1 MLEEIIVHKEHNF
14 RDLGGIPVQNG
25 RQVKYGLFYRS
36 AGLYFL
42 SKNERKRFP
51 ELGIRYVLD
60 LRTKKECEINKD
72 PVFEGVTMIQ
82 HSGLVSKGGEDIDF
96 SIAGMNKTGKDAE
109 EQLEKL
115 IYYYGEMPFHN
126 EAIRIMFEHIL
137 EGHLP
142 ILIHCAT
149 GKDRTGVA
157 AMVLLLA
164 LGADDAHVF
173 ADYIRSKESREK
185 RLEKVLEKHR
195 EEIVGHP
202 ELKELLTMKESV
214 SDKIGHMILHE
225 IHTRYPDTKT
235 FLKEEYGLDELKLQ
249 KLQEI
254 GTEEVK
260 CQLW

>member
-42 SKNERKRFP
+42 NKKERERFP

-72 PVFEGVTMIQ
+72 PVFDGVIMI
-82 HSGLVSKGGEDIDF
+82 HIDF

-115 IYYYGEMPFHN
+115 MYYYSEMPFHN
-126 EAIRIMFEHIL
+126 EAIRIMFDHIL

-185 RLEKVLEKHR
+185 RLAKVLEKHN
-195 EEIVGHP
+195 EDIVGHP
-202 ELKELLTMKESV
+202 ELEELLTIKESV
-214 SDKIGHMILHE
+214 SEKIGHMILNE

-235 FLKEEYGLDELKLQ
+235 FLKEEYGLDELKLK
-249 KLQEI
+249 KLQKI

-260 CQLW
+260 NGI

>member
-14 RDLGGIPVQNG
+14 RDLGGIPLKNG
-25 RQVKYGLFYRS
+25 KQVKYGLFYRS

-42 SKNERKRFP
+42 NKKERERFP

-72 PVFEGVTMIQ
+72 PVFDGVTMIQ

-115 IYYYGEMPFHN
+115 MYYYKEMPFHN

-164 LGADDAHVF
+164 LGAEDDAVF
-173 ADYIRSKESREK
+173 ADYVRSKESRAK
-185 RLEKVLEKHR
+185 RLAKVLEKHKD
-195 EEIVGHP
+195 EIAGHP
-202 ELKELLTMKESV
+202 ELEELLTIKESV
-214 SDKIGHMILHE
+214 SEKIGQMILDE
-225 IHTRYPDTKT
+225 IHNRYPDTET
-235 FLKEEYGLDELKLQ
+235 FLKEEYNLDDSKLQ
-249 KLQEI
+249 KLREI
-254 GTEEVK
+254 GTEDRK
-260 CQLW
+260 S